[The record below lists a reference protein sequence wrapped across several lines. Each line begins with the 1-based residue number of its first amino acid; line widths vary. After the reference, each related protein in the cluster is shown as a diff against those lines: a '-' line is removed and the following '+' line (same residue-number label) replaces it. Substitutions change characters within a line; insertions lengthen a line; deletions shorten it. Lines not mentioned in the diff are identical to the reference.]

1 MTDLFSALDRL
12 ADPPIAGLTVDAVPP
27 QRLEAAIAYLRHKG
41 IRVSTFMLGD
51 SPIPRYAVSAYL
63 GSALACQV
71 VGMARL
77 KGMGL

>member
-1 MTDLFSALDRL
+1 MTDLLAALDRP
-12 ADPPIAGLTVDAVPP
+12 ADPPIAGFAVDAVPP
-27 QRLEAAIAYLRHKG
+27 QRLEAAIAYLRRKG

-51 SPIPRYAVSAYL
+51 SPVPRYVVSAYP
-63 GSALACQV
+63 GSSLACQV